1 MPATL
6 SLLGAAVI
14 GERALGRALPG
25 DRRGCLLA
33 YVGCDGGWVDRN
45 RLALLLW
52 PDADESSAKRNL
64 RQLLLR
70 VKRLALA
77 PTLEVTA
84 EGVRW
89 PVACDVA
96 DFRRALA
103 AGEHARAVALY
114 GGPFLDGFSVH
125 DIGGMD
131 AWVETERERLH
142 AAFHGA
148 CMRDASHAGA
158 EGRFEDADDRF
169 RRLLELE
176 PLAEDVVQAHVRVL
190 ARAGRRDAALAAYE
204 RFARELREQLALE
217 PLESTQELARALARG
232 AAIKDAPRPEATAPL
247 AAGRLS
253 PPRLV
258 ARDAARRSAA
268 AATTIVVVVAG
279 EPGIGKTAFLRDLL
293 PEAARTAA
301 QEGLEGLPYHP
312 LAALV
317 RAQPALA
324 AGLGPYL
331 EDLAR
336 LVPEIAPGLIP
347 GPIDPATG
355 KGRLAE
361 ALARM
366 IEASGTPLVIDDLQW
381 ADAATLESIVYLAT
395 RGVRIY
401 GAYRSGEAGAALT
414 TTLHTLRSRALVTEI
429 ELGVLGEDDVRT
441 LVADLMGRTS
451 GPPVFARWLWQR
463 SGGNPMFALESL
475 RALFESG
482 VLQADER
489 GWHTDVDDLT
499 HDYGELDVPRA
510 VSDVI
515 RRRLSRLGDAT
526 VRVLEA
532 AAVAQTGFEPRFL
545 ASVTGLS
552 ITAAAEGVAEA
563 TSAGFVEHGAFRHD
577 LLRQTL
583 HRGIA
588 SVRLHVLH
596 ELVAQALEG
605 HAEPGIVAEHWWSA
619 GAVPQARQAWL
630 AQSRGLRSRGLHED
644 AVTALRAA
652 VGRTPPGDDRAWL
665 RLALADASRESD
677 RPDEAEDLI
686 RAVEEEEG
694 HASAPA
700 SLRLAA
706 TLARA
711 GLLLHRGWAHEA
723 SALLEAARG
732 LASVV
737 DDADLLLD
745 DVMLRARAAKELVRA
760 DEAVDLL
767 EPVVARLRRGRRDL
781 RFAQFVTSLASLYDD
796 VGRHDDALPLH
807 LEALTLAR
815 VLGARYHQV
824 EATINLLFCYADL
837 GRHDDAVPLAEEALA
852 LGAYDNVPILR
863 NNLAANHFEAGRY
876 DEALRHYE
884 PLLEQHDQPYVR
896 LIALARSALMH
907 ARSGREERVRPLLD
921 AALASLAD
929 TDYPVAQ
936 GAVAVAVLRHGDD
949 AQVSRLWA
957 LVPDRDA
964 GRLPSHMRAEFE
976 AAKAGRPV

>member
-1 MPATL
+1 MQSML
-6 SLLGAAVI
+6 SLLGAAVV
-14 GERALGRALPG
+14 GEGALGRALPG

-77 PTLEVTA
+77 PTLEVSA
-84 EGVRW
+84 EAVRW
-89 PVACDVA
+89 PVPCDVA

-103 AGEHARAVALY
+103 AGDHARAVALY
-114 GGPFLDGFSVH
+114 GGPFLDGFSAH
-125 DIGGMD
+125 DVGGMD

-148 CMRDASHAGA
+148 CMREAALAGA
-158 EGRFEDADDRF
+158 EGRFADADDRL

-176 PLAEDVVQAHVRVL
+176 PLAEDVVQAQVRLL
-190 ARAGRRDAALAAYE
+190 ARAGRREAALVVYE

-217 PLESTQELARALARG
+217 PLESTQELARTLARG
-232 AAIKDAPRPEATAPL
+232 AAVKDAPRSMTAPPL

-258 ARDAARRSAA
+258 ARDAARRSAV
-268 AATTIVVVVAG
+268 AATTPVVVVAG

-293 PEAARTAA
+293 PEALRTAA
-301 QEGLEGLPYHP
+301 QEGLDGLPYHP
-312 LAALV
+312 LAALL
-317 RAQPALA
+317 RSRPALA
-324 AGLGPYL
+324 ARLGPYL

-347 GPIDPATG
+347 GPLDAATG

-366 IEASGTPLVIDDLQW
+366 IESSGLPLVVDDLQW

-395 RGVRIY
+395 RGIRVY
-401 GAYRSGEAGAALT
+401 GTRRSGETGAALA
-414 TTLHTLRSRALVTEI
+414 TTLRTLRSRALVTEI
-429 ELGVLGEDDVRT
+429 ELGVLGQDDVRT
-441 LVADLMGRTS
+441 LLADLMGRAS

-475 RALFESG
+475 RALFEAG

-489 GWHTDVDDLT
+489 GWHTEVDDLT
-499 HDYGELDVPRA
+499 HDYGELDVPPA
-510 VSDVI
+510 VSEVI
-515 RRRLSRLGDAT
+515 DRRLSRLGAAT
-526 VRVLEA
+526 IRVLEA
-532 AAVAQTGFEPRFL
+532 AAVAQTGFDPRFL

-552 ITAAAEGVAEA
+552 ITAVAEGIAEA
-563 TSAGFVEHGAFRHD
+563 TAAGFIEGAGFRHD

-583 HRGIA
+583 HRGIER
-588 SVRLHVLH
+588 VRLQVLH
-596 ELVAQALEG
+596 ELVARALEG
-605 HAEPGIVAEHWWSA
+605 QAEPGIVAEHWWSA
-619 GAVPQARQAWL
+619 GSAPQARRAWL
-630 AQSRGLRSRGLHED
+630 AQSRALRSRGLHED
-644 AVTALRAA
+644 AVAALRAA
-652 VGRTPPGDDRAWL
+652 AERLPRGDDRAWL
-665 RLALADASRESD
+665 RLALADALRESD

-686 RAVEEEEG
+686 RAVEQEEG
-694 HASAPA
+694 HATAPA

-706 TLARA
+706 VLARGA
-711 GLLLHRGWAHEA
+711 LLLHRGWAQEA
-723 SALLEAARG
+723 KALLDATRG

-737 DDADLLLD
+737 DDAELLLD
-745 DVMLRARAAKELVRA
+745 DVMLRARVAKELVRA
-760 DEAVDLL
+760 HEAAELL

-781 RFAQFVTSLASLYDD
+781 RFVQFVTSLASLYDD

-807 LEALTLAR
+807 TEALTLAR
-815 VLGARYHQV
+815 ALGARYQQV
-824 EATINLLFCYADL
+824 EASINLLFCYADL

-876 DEALRHYE
+876 DEALRYYE
-884 PLLEQHDQPYVR
+884 PLVEQHDQPYLR
-896 LIALARSALMH
+896 LIALARSAMIH

-929 TDYPVAQ
+929 TDYPVAH
-936 GAVAVAVLRHGDD
+936 GSVAVAVLRYGDD
-949 AQVSRLWA
+949 AQVARLWA

-964 GRLPSHMRAEFE
+964 GRLPSHLRAEYE
-976 AAKAGRPV
+976 AAKAARPE